1 MSRMVGLGK
10 PDGGVQPVGI
20 GDVNHCL
27 EVQIILSVRGLDE
40 TEACSSNQLWAG
52 LQFRCEGHVRIK
64 TWYNQN
70 QEHLFWRFLTI

>member
-1 MSRMVGLGK
+1 MVGLCK

-27 EVQIILSVRGLDE
+27 EEVQIILSVRGQDE

-52 LQFRCEGHVRIK
+52 LQFGCEGHVRIK
-64 TWYNQN
+64 T
-70 QEHLFWRFLTI
+70 

>member
-52 LQFRCEGHVRIK
+52 LQF
-64 TWYNQN
+64 
-70 QEHLFWRFLTI
+70 